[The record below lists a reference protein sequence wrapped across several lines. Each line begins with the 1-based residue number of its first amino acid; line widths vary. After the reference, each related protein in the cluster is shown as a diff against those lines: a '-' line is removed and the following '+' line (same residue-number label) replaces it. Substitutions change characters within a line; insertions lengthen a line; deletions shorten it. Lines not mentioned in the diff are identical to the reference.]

1 MSYDILRHIVYVSL
15 NTSYFREL
23 PCQFC
28 HTLVY
33 KCYLG
38 ICWGWWDFSERIQ
51 SVVYSIEQFQ
61 CQDAKTSEWL
71 RSQYALKW
79 TLFPLGLSPYFNF
92 SEELCLQTYI
102 GVTANDFKTRYRN
115 NLKSPATQRE
125 VQARNGV
132 IQPRLGLN
140 LKKENRQFSIRWA
153 IVKQIEAGRNG
164 KRNCTLCILNRRSEM
179 FTKCRHVI

>member
-115 NLKSPATQRE
+115 HSKSLATQRE
-125 VQARNGV
+125 VEARNGV
-132 IQPRLGLN
+132 IQPRLEP
-140 LKKENRQFSIRWA
+140 KKGKSAIFDQMGHRQANRSRQ
-153 IVKQIEAGRNG
+153 
-164 KRNCTLCILNRRSEM
+164 KRK
-179 FTKCRHVI
+179 TKLHSVHSQ